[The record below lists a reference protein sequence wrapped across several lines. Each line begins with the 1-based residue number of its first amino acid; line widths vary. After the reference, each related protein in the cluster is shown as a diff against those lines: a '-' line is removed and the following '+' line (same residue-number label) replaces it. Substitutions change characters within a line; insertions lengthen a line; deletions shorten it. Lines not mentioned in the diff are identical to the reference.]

1 MMYDE
6 SFQKLGLD
14 NLLESDMTSYE
25 FFHSLPA
32 DIQQRVERRDIGSF
46 DEMAKYVSELRNEI
60 KYFERNV

>member
-14 NLLESDMTSYE
+14 NLLESDLTSYE

-46 DEMAKYVSELRNEI
+46 DEMAKYVSELR
-60 KYFERNV
+60 KMR